1 MKCVVETTT
10 TYVERRGHST
20 VVGKEVKC
28 INLRN
33 LLGIPQLHGP
43 MGLFIAPITGLT
55 TRAFVMQGNLHGCPY
70 ERDIYMGT

>member
-28 INLRN
+28 INLR
-33 LLGIPQLHGP
+33 IFTWDP
-43 MGLFIAPITGLT
+43 PITW
-55 TRAFVMQGNLHGCPY
+55 PY
-70 ERDIYMGT
+70 GAIYSPHYRSYY